1 MAKYK
6 HELEQENRDNYNSL
20 MLLMIAQPTR
30 KNPDALPRYKKLFEH
45 QQSAVKEKTGE
56 ELLLELING

>member
-6 HELEQENRDNYNSL
+6 HELERENRDNYNSL

-30 KNPDALPRYKKLFEH
+30 KNPEALPRYKKLFER
-45 QQSAVKEKTGE
+45 ARPEAKEKTGE